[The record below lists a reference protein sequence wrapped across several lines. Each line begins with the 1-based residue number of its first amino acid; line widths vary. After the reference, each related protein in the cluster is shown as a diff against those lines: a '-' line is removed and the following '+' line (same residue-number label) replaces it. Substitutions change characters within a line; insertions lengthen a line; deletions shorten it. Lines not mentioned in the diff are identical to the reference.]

1 MSETPVESLQFG
13 EAPNPELN
21 GSEEAEEVIKAV
33 VLLAHRAVWL
43 GKEGVVSYDL
53 DEACGDG
60 IPAMR
65 VTITVTPGQ

>member
-1 MSETPVESLQFG
+1 MDPQIEALQFG
-13 EAPNPELN
+13 EAPRPDLN

-43 GKEGVVSYDL
+43 GNDGAVSYDL
-53 DEACGDG
+53 DEACGCD

-65 VTITVTPGQ
+65 VTVSVTPA